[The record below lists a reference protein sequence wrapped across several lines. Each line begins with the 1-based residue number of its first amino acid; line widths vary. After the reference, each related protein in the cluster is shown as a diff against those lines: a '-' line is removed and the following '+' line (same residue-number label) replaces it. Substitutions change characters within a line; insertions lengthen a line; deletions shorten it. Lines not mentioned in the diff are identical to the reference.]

1 MPRTLDKN
9 IRNVAII
16 VLIAAAIYAVPRGD
30 FALGFLTQLISLLF
44 LASLAWIGFRLYRE
58 HRMELESLGDRNRF
72 LLYAAA
78 GVVALTLTAT
88 HRLWNTGLGTI
99 AWLALLSGCVYVG
112 YFVFRASR
120 EY

>member
-1 MPRTLDKN
+1 VKLDKN

-44 LASLAWIGFRLYRE
+44 LGALAWIGARLYRE
-58 HRMELESLGDRNRF
+58 HRMDLEALGTRNRL
-72 LLYAAA
+72 LLYSAA
-78 GVVALTLTAT
+78 GVVALTLSAT
-88 HRLWNTGLGTI
+88 NRLWSTGLGTI
-99 AWLALLSGCVYVG
+99 AWLALLSACAYAGYTVY
-112 YFVFRASR
+112 RAAR